1 MFYDFVLS
9 FTECDFFIK
18 VNLISFTGELIS
30 DIIYF
35 WDTVQGGVTMKV
47 KKWDVIIIGILVLA
61 SFIPALIFTL
71 NTRSATD
78 GYYVE
83 IKVQGE
89 FYERVQLTGHTGR
102 DEVRIETDLGVNIV
116 EIVDEKVGM
125 YEADCPDKVCYSPEY
140 ISRPG
145 ETIVCLPNRIVIEV
159 KGEEP
164 QEDDEDIIT
173 GFKSDNHD

>member
-1 MFYDFVLS
+1 
-9 FTECDFFIK
+9 
-18 VNLISFTGELIS
+18 
-30 DIIYF
+30 
-35 WDTVQGGVTMKV
+35 MKV
-47 KKWDVIIIGILVLA
+47 KKWDVIIISLFVIA

-71 NTRSATD
+71 QAKVDTG

-89 FYERVQLTGHTGR
+89 LYETRQLTGHTGR
-102 DEVRIETDLGVNIV
+102 EEIRIETDLGINIV
-116 EIVDEKVGM
+116 EIIDEKVGM

-159 KGEEP
+159 KGEKP
-164 QEDDEDIIT
+164 DADDEDIIT
-173 GFKSDNHD
+173 GWKSDHHE

>member
-1 MFYDFVLS
+1 MIF
-9 FTECDFFIK
+9 EA
-18 VNLISFTGELIS
+18 N
-30 DIIYF
+30 
-35 WDTVQGGVTMKV
+35 
-47 KKWDVIIIGILVLA
+47 KK
-61 SFIPALIFTL
+61 
-71 NTRSATD
+71 
-78 GYYVE
+78 
-83 IKVQGE
+83 
-89 FYERVQLTGHTGR
+89 HTWN
-102 DEVRIETDLGVNIV
+102 LGVNIV